1 MKNVRKGISD
11 FYKGNITNPYPEDT
25 TDHREWQF
33 GFNKAYFKNLERQKE
48 YERKLQQARA

>member
-11 FYKGNITNPYPEDT
+11 FYKGNITNPFDEDT

-33 GFNKAYFKNLERQKE
+33 GFNQAYYSNLERQKK
-48 YERKLQQARA
+48 YEQQRKNL